1 MVLGLIS
8 NGNEVWDTFVIFLE
22 VIMYQNKINNC
33 MNNKYKQSILHNE
46 IEDFLLGK
54 GKYFVMDRDRGEHD
68 STDTYSEILEYYLL
82 EGENYELTEKN
93 IIKILKTKK
102 DISGE
107 DLLQLLGILWSYFVH
122 SFKGDKKLKKEWK
135 ISKELKDLFIKNI
148 ETLNF
153 NNIETYNN
161 IKWIIINL
169 KRKYNFDMSLSNDEF
184 I

>member
-1 MVLGLIS
+1 
-8 NGNEVWDTFVIFLE
+8 
-22 VIMYQNKINNC
+22 

-54 GKYFVMDRDRGEHD
+54 GKYFVMDRDRGGHD

-82 EGENYELTEKN
+82 EGENYELTEEN

-122 SFKGDKKLKKEWK
+122 SFNGDKKLKKEWK

-169 KRKYNFDMSLSNDEF
+169 KRKYNFDMSLSNDDF
-184 I
+184 YKY